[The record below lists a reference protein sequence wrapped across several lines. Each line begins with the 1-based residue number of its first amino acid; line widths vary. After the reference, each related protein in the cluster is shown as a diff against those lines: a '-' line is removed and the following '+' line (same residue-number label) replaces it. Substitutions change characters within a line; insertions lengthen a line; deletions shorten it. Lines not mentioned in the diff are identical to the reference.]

1 MVGCWFSGWWFASD
15 SGFGGL
21 RALDVLDCDVL
32 VWWASC
38 FPLVVVYLFCW
49 AVVCCL

>member
-1 MVGCWFSGWWFASD
+1 MIAVW
-15 SGFGGL
+15 GL

-38 FPLVVVYLFCW
+38 FPLVVVYLFC
-49 AVVCCL
+49 